1 MEPLSGV
8 QDACLKTKTLRGS
21 ICVCLSLAS
30 FNLKHAHEQF
40 QDLSTKQNIFCAD
53 LWSIFLFQVLP
64 GRNKRTLSK
73 NQNSPTFPLLP
84 IQQGIVL
91 KGVYQPEGR
100 NEPSES
106 NKSIDQCL
114 QMVKPYHFLCHHN
127 DYNQNWILLL
137 IRLMVEILHHF
148 G

>member
-8 QDACLKTKTLRGS
+8 QNACLKTKTLRGS
-21 ICVCLSLAS
+21 ICACLSLAS
-30 FNLKHAHEQF
+30 LNLKDAHEQF
-40 QDLSTKQNIFCAD
+40 QDLSTKQKIFRAD
-53 LWSIFLFQVLP
+53 FWSIFLFLVLP
-64 GRNKRTLSK
+64 SRNKRTLSK

-106 NKSIDQCL
+106 NKSIVHCL
-114 QMVKPYHFLCHHN
+114 QMVKLYHFLGHHN

-137 IRLMVEILHHF
+137 ILLHLDVLSHT

>member
-8 QDACLKTKTLRGS
+8 QNACLKTKTLRGS
-21 ICVCLSLAS
+21 ICACLSLAS
-30 FNLKHAHEQF
+30 LNLKDAHEQF
-40 QDLSTKQNIFCAD
+40 QDLSTKQKIFCAD
-53 LWSIFLFQVLP
+53 FWSIFCFWCSQAEIKERFQ
-64 GRNKRTLSK
+64 KAKTA
-73 NQNSPTFPLLP
+73 TFPLLP

-106 NKSIDQCL
+106 NKSIVHCL
-114 QMVKPYHFLCHHN
+114 QMVKLYHFLGHHN

-137 IRLMVEILHHF
+137 ILLHLYVLSHT